1 MTATGATSA
10 HPLGTAKWATPY
22 FSWTIFG
29 VAMMALVASQSLSG
43 SAMVNAWVLW
53 TLIVV
58 GFALVFVAHW
68 IRRRSVQ
75 TQIQRAL
82 WASSVVGTITL
93 VGLFSLI
100 LGVWSVPQSWPLV
113 GMGVVAAAVLWL
125 APIAIDRW
133 VSSPG
138 K

>member
-1 MTATGATSA
+1 
-10 HPLGTAKWATPY
+10 
-22 FSWTIFG
+22 
-29 VAMMALVASQSLSG
+29 MA
-43 SAMVNAWVLW
+43 
-53 TLIVV
+53 V

-75 TQIQRAL
+75 TQVQRAL
-82 WASSVVGTITL
+82 WAASVVGTITL
-93 VGLFSLI
+93 GALI
-100 LGVWSVPQSWPLV
+100 ALIPPQGWLLV
-113 GMGVVAAAVLWL
+113 GVGMLAAAVLWL